1 MSNSRN
7 IAQPINSI
15 AKAPTPGL
23 ETLLEAED
31 LVIQSKPT
39 LPHARVPTS
48 VENTKEKCK
57 SLEEDYIP
65 FPDTSTDSKHNE
77 NHETTDET
85 QLCKAML
92 AERKRQR
99 RRRSEAETQLL
110 RQANIKKE
118 MSRARRA
125 ASDTQ
130 NYSTFSLFDGNNE
143 ALVEELKIPLYAVNL
158 VCPSEQIIIDQG
170 VTSFAGQITIRPHL
184 EAMEYAL
191 DEYNGRRKIPG
202 RMTFWVDGSVLPR
215 GVSGTAV
222 AFRANPRAVGSKW
235 IVRAYT
241 VLEFDRLGTIHAE
254 ALAVMHA
261 LRIALATAI
270 NNDGTSAKV
279 SDVVIFSD
287 CMSALQRIEGFT
299 CEGQCWGKPLLGRI
313 MFLANEL
320 RKVDVKLQLHWVPA
334 HKGIPANYLADILAK
349 QATRR
354 EIQERRYLSTGRE

>member
-1 MSNSRN
+1 MAN
-7 IAQPINSI
+7 
-15 AKAPTPGL
+15 KAPTPGL
-23 ETLLEAED
+23 TSPLEAED
-31 LVIQSKPT
+31 LINHSEAT
-39 LPHARVPTS
+39 FLHAQQPRCGK
-48 VENTKEKCK
+48 NTKEVDK

-65 FPDTSTDSKHNE
+65 FSDTSTDSKHNE
-77 NHETTDET
+77 THGATDET
-85 QLCKAML
+85 QLCKAMM

-125 ASDTQ
+125 ASDTP
-130 NYSTFSLFDGNNE
+130 NYSTFSLFDGNND
-143 ALVEELKIPLYAVNL
+143 ALVEELKIPLYAVDL

-202 RMTFWVDGSVLPR
+202 RMTFWVDGSVSPR
-215 GVSGTAV
+215 RVSGTAV
-222 AFRANPRAVGSKW
+222 AFRANPRVVGSKW

-241 VLEFDRLGTIHAE
+241 VLEFDRLGTVHAE
-254 ALAVMHA
+254 ALAIMHA
-261 LRIALATAI
+261 LRIGLAKAI
-270 NNDGTSAKV
+270 NDDGTTAKA

-287 CMSALQRIEGFT
+287 CISALQRVKDPT
-299 CEGQCWGKPLLGRI
+299 HEGQCWGKPLLGRI

-320 RKVDVKLQLHWVPA
+320 QKIDVKLHLHWVPA
-334 HKGIPANYLADILAK
+334 HKGIPANYLADVLAK

-354 EIQERRYLSTGRE
+354 QVQERRYLSTGRE